1 MPALTRRSA
10 PALGTTMQGAPPSLA
25 ASGDPPLGLT
35 MPHPRRFEPQGPGGG
50 KQEAVYMP
58 AEGGA

>member
-1 MPALTRRSA
+1 
-10 PALGTTMQGAPPSLA
+10 MQGAPPSLA

-50 KQEAVYMP
+50 KQKAVYMP